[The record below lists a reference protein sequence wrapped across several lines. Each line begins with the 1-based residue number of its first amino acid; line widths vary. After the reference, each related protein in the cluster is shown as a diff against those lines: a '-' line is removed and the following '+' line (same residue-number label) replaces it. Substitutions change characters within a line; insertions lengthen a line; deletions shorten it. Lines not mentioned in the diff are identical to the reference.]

1 MNILVDSG
9 LKKKIQIEIRKQTDE
24 TFKVVYPPNISDYES
39 KKGNIR
45 KIGFHKTP

>member
-1 MNILVDSG
+1 MWVTSG
-9 LKKKIQIEIRKQTDE
+9 LTSQ
-24 TFKVVYPPNISDYES
+24 KVGYPPNISDYES

>member
-1 MNILVDSG
+1 MDQSPLMVD
-9 LKKKIQIEIRKQTDE
+9 
-24 TFKVVYPPNISDYES
+24 YPPNISDYES